1 MIVSFI
7 IRFKNEE
14 EHIQRCVEN
23 ILEQNGDFT
32 RELIFVND
40 ASTDKSIKYVQSLLK
55 SPPKN
60 STVKLINIA
69 PGKFTYSSALNVAIP
84 EVTGEYFV
92 TITVHVELYGKN
104 AVLNMIKNFDDPN
117 VVGVTA
123 RTLPFNPENTFSK
136 LSLATSNVAY
146 KITRSNKFFTFPEDK
161 LKLSNYLFSCVFSC
175 IRTNIFRD
183 KTNWFREVPRA
194 EDLDW
199 AYRMINKGY
208 TIIYD
213 PLVIILHH
221 NNDNANQIASR
232 WVNAN
237 VALNLTLTSKVLSR
251 YKIFRNSMFSITTF
265 MWSVIFRE
273 KKFFKKFYYL
283 GKLFV
288 VYFYITKAV
297 TFDFGK
303 ISKWEKMFNS
313 FPDSP

>member
-14 EHIQRCVEN
+14 EHIQKCVEN
-23 ILEQNGDFT
+23 ILQQNGDFI

-40 ASTDKSIKYVQSLLK
+40 ASTDKSITYVNGLIK

-60 STVKLINIA
+60 SKIKLINLA
-69 PGKFTYSSALNVAIP
+69 PGTFTYSSALNVAIP
-84 EVTGEYFV
+84 EATGEFFV

-104 AVLNMIKNFDDPN
+104 AVLNMIKNFDDPK
-117 VVGVTA
+117 VVGVTS
-123 RTLPFNPENTFSK
+123 RTLPFNPENTFSR
-136 LSLATSNVAY
+136 LSLAKSNVAY
-146 KITRSNKFFTFPEDK
+146 RIIRSNKYFTFPEDK
-161 LKLSNYLFSCVFSC
+161 LNLNNYLFSCVFSC
-175 IRTNIFRD
+175 IRTSIFKD
-183 KTNWFREVPRA
+183 KNNWFREVPRA

-199 AYRMINKGY
+199 AYRMVNNGF

-221 NNDNANQIASR
+221 NDDNAKQIASR

-237 VALNLTLTSKVLSR
+237 VSLNLTLTSKVMPR
-251 YKIFRNSMFSITTF
+251 FKIFRNSMFSITTF
-265 MWSVIFRE
+265 MWSVILRE

-283 GKLFV
+283 GKLFA
-288 VYFYITKAV
+288 VYFYITKSV
-297 TFDFGK
+297 TFDFAK

-313 FPDSP
+313 F